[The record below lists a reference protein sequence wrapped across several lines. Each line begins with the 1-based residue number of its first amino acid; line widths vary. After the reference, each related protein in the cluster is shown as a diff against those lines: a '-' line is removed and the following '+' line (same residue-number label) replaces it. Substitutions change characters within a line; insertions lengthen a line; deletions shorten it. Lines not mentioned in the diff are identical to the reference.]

1 MRLLRAWAVRLMSV
15 FRRRKAEHEFSQ
27 QIQADIELQIED
39 GIRAGMSPAEARRA
53 ALLRSGGIDAA
64 TEAWRDRHGLPF
76 FENLYGDV
84 IYAIRVLGRNKGWTT
99 VAVVSLALGIGAN
112 TALFS
117 AANGLFLRQLPVPD
131 AHDLV
136 TLRWEGE
143 NKAMTNFVD
152 YGFVSGGPFPINWF
166 DGKITL
172 DTFNAGVTG
181 AYETFRRLEA
191 ANQTLE
197 YLFAVANGP
206 TVNLIVDGQGDIASS
221 QFVSGEFYSALRAA
235 PAAGRHL
242 LPTDDRKGAAPVAV
256 VSYGYWQ
263 RRFGGDPSVVG
274 KQVRINAVAFT
285 IVGVSRAGFPSVM
298 SGGPEL
304 PDISIP
310 LAAERLFQPGESR
323 LDQPTTWWLV
333 MMGRLKPGVTAPEV
347 EANLGPIYEQAC
359 RDAASAMLSSL
370 SDEDSQDARKYGFG
384 ERIPSVNVVSGA
396 RGAYDPLPMLQVPLA
411 ILGILVGILLLV
423 VCANLVNL
431 SLALTTSRQR
441 EIAVRRAIGAT
452 RGRLIRQILTEHFVI
467 AALGGGASLLV
478 AYLFQELLRH
488 YFPVAFGWSTAAFA
502 FAAAAVTAIVIGI
515 LPALRAS
522 RPPEGAPKR
531 RPRLASALLVT
542 QVIMSL
548 ALLVGAG
555 LFLGTLLNL
564 QNVDPGFNSDGLVL
578 FTIEP
583 AFNQYDDAKTEALY
597 NELTSNLGALPG
609 VTSVSFSSSS
619 LLGNAWSTSEVYT
632 EVNGSPTPKQSAFT
646 LVVHEDFFHTMEIPL
661 RRGRTFNAGD
671 NAAAPK
677 VAIVNEAFARTLF
690 GDADPVGRRFG
701 GDEDDTDKF
710 EIVGVVADTRH
721 RSLRAAPPQ
730 MFFLPHL
737 QADQG
742 ARTFEVRTGPSA
754 EAMMSAIRQVV
765 QAADPALP
773 VIALSTYTSALQ
785 VQWTQER
792 IIALASVTLGGLTLA
807 VSMIG
812 LFGMMSYAVAR
823 RTKEIAIR
831 MALGAQSGGV
841 LRSVL
846 GEALTLVVIGILIGL
861 GVALATT
868 RFLRTL
874 LYGLSPT
881 DPAVIGGAVLLMIAV
896 AAAAAYLPARRAAKV
911 DPIVA
916 LREE

>member
-1 MRLLRAWAVRLMSV
+1 
-15 FRRRKAEHEFSQ
+15 
-27 QIQADIELQIED
+27 
-39 GIRAGMSPAEARRA
+39 
-53 ALLRSGGIDAA
+53 
-64 TEAWRDRHGLPF
+64 
-76 FENLYGDV
+76 
-84 IYAIRVLGRNKGWTT
+84 
-99 VAVVSLALGIGAN
+99 
-112 TALFS
+112 
-117 AANGLFLRQLPVPD
+117 
-131 AHDLV
+131 
-136 TLRWEGE
+136 
-143 NKAMTNFVD
+143 
-152 YGFVSGGPFPINWF
+152 
-166 DGKITL
+166 
-172 DTFNAGVTG
+172 
-181 AYETFRRLEA
+181 
-191 ANQTLE
+191 
-197 YLFAVANGP
+197 
-206 TVNLIVDGQGDIASS
+206 
-221 QFVSGEFYSALRAA
+221 
-235 PAAGRHL
+235 
-242 LPTDDRKGAAPVAV
+242 
-256 VSYGYWQ
+256 
-263 RRFGGDPSVVG
+263 
-274 KQVRINAVAFT
+274 
-285 IVGVSRAGFPSVM
+285 
-298 SGGPEL
+298 
-304 PDISIP
+304 
-310 LAAERLFQPGESR
+310 
-323 LDQPTTWWLV
+323 
-333 MMGRLKPGVTAPEV
+333 MMGRLKPGLTAANV

-370 SDEDSQDARKYGFG
+370 SVEDSQDARKYGFG

-396 RGAYDPLPMLQVPLA
+396 RGAYDPLPTLQVPLA

-452 RGRLIRQILTEHFVI
+452 RGRLIRQILTEHLVI
-467 AALGGGASLLV
+467 ATFGGGASLLV

-488 YFPVAFGWSTAAFA
+488 YFPLAFDSTTVAFA
-502 FAAAAVTAIVIGI
+502 FVAAGVTALVIGI

-522 RPPEGAPKR
+522 GSPEGRSTRRAP
-531 RPRLASALLVT
+531 LASGLLVT
-542 QVIMSL
+542 QVVMSL

-555 LFLGTLLNL
+555 LFLGTLFNL

-583 AFNQYDDAKTEALY
+583 AFNQYDDTKTEALY
-597 NELTSNLGALPG
+597 NELTTNLSALPG

-619 LLGNAWSTSEVYT
+619 LLGNAWSTSEVYA

-677 VAIVNEAFARTLF
+677 VAIVNEAFARRLF
-690 GDADPVGRRFG
+690 DDADPLGRRFG
-701 GDEDDTDKF
+701 GDENNTDEF

-730 MFFLPHL
+730 MFFRPHL

-742 ARTFEVRTGPSA
+742 ARTFEVRTGSSA
-754 EAMMSAIRQVV
+754 EAMMPAIRQVV

-773 VIALSTYTSALQ
+773 VIALSTYTSSLQ

-792 IIALASVTLGGLTLA
+792 IIALASVTLGGLTLV

-812 LFGMMSYAVAR
+812 LFGMMSYSVAR

-831 MALGAQSGGV
+831 MAIGAQSGGV

-868 RFLRTL
+868 RFLKTL

-881 DPAVIGGAVLLMIAV
+881 DPAVIGGAVLLMLAV

-911 DPIVA
+911 DPMVA